1 MGSRGRDWAGEVI
14 IREERKMSVAGR
26 VIVYGGRGAL
36 GSAIVAHFKAKSWWV
51 ANIDMKENDEADANV
66 IVTGQTWTEQE
77 IAVRSAV
84 SEALGV
90 DNKLDAVLCVAGGW
104 AGGSPASKDFVKNA
118 DLMWRQS
125 VWSSSIAA
133 TIAAHHLREGGVV
146 VLPGA
151 APAVGGTPGMAGYGM
166 AKAAVHQLVK
176 SLASEGSGLP
186 PNCLSAAILPVT
198 LDTPMNRKWMAKADT
213 TKWTPLE
220 FVAELFMK
228 WIKGQERPAS
238 GSLVKLVTENSK
250 TELVLV

>member
-104 AGGSPASKDFVKNA
+104 AGGAPASKDFVKNA

-146 VLPGA
+146 VLPGRLLPWVEHQEWQA
-151 APAVGGTPGMAGYGM
+151 TEWPRLQFTNSSKVWPLKAPAF
-166 AKAAVHQLVK
+166 HQTVC
-176 SLASEGSGLP
+176 LP
-186 PNCLSAAILPVT
+186 PSSP
-198 LDTPMNRKWMAKADT
+198 
-213 TKWTPLE
+213 
-220 FVAELFMK
+220 
-228 WIKGQERPAS
+228 
-238 GSLVKLVTENSK
+238 
-250 TELVLV
+250 